1 MDSTNIRLC
10 RTVAFIIE
18 KKSMYSWMHTWVQT
32 HVVQGS
38 AVFCNVPVRTQ
49 TGQQAMLIVTQG
61 IGMGLTGKREREV

>member
-1 MDSTNIRLC
+1 
-10 RTVAFIIE
+10 
-18 KKSMYSWMHTWVQT
+18 MYSWMHTWVQT

-61 IGMGLTGKREREV
+61 IGVGLTGKRERCEKNWRALRDCSPR